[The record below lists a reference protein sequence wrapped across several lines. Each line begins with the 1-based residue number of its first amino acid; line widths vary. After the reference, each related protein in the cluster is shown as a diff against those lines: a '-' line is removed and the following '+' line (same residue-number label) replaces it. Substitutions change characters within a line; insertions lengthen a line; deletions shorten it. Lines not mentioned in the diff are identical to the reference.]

1 MNDDFVKRG
10 QNPRHH
16 HRTSRERQSIFMANH
31 ELMSQIITEI
41 YLKIFIVKAKALNF
55 IMKIYSST

>member
-16 HRTSRERQSIFMANH
+16 HRTSRERQSLFRVNL
-31 ELMSQIITEI
+31 ELMDEIITKTGLKG
-41 YLKIFIVKAKALNF
+41 YLL
-55 IMKIYSST
+55 YES